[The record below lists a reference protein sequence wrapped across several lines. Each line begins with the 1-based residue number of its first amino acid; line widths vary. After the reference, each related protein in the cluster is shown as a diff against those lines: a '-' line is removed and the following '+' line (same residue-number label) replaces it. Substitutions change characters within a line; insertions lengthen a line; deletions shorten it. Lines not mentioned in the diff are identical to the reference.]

1 MFITEDKDL
10 DQESLFL
17 RKKYE
22 ALSKEELC
30 CIKPVWALTIEEM
43 EFPQHHPEM
52 FKRFPDDLYEYCFL
66 EANTEILISKSNL
79 RYSELDKDN
88 LFDKR
93 WHHEYRYITT
103 LERWQQGL
111 PVDPPLCDYNKE
123 LKISDG
129 RHRIV
134 LCYYLGINTIPIS
147 VRAGNVDLIREKFSF
162 EQM

>member
-1 MFITEDKDL
+1 MFFTEDEDL
-10 DQESLFL
+10 EKGELIL
-17 RKKYE
+17 RRKYNT
-22 ALSKEELC
+22 LSKDELSL
-30 CIKPVWALTIEEM
+30 IKPIWALRLEEM
-43 EFPQHHPEM
+43 QSPHHPDL
-52 FKRFPDDLYEYCFL
+52 FKKFPEQFHEYCFL
-66 EANTEILISKSNL
+66 KAKVETLLLDSDL
-79 RYSELDKDN
+79 RYSELDANNIFDN
-88 LFDKR
+88 R

-123 LKISDG
+123 LKVSDG

-147 VRAGNVDLIREKFSF
+147 VRAEKVDLIREKFSF